1 MLERPFPIPVAA
13 AQKRPPSAPEARSTP
28 CTLSGPE
35 RSTVARSSPPG
46 CRRDKRGCGGALS
59 PAERTSPI
67 SLPQDTILSSPRGHL
82 VLEGYY
88 KKHDRVP
95 IPMGTPK
102 DTPKDTSREHDA
114 LTVASSS
121 EVPSTPTQI
130 PYP

>member
-1 MLERPFPIPVAA
+1 M
-13 AQKRPPSAPEARSTP
+13 
-28 CTLSGPE
+28 
-35 RSTVARSSPPG
+35 
-46 CRRDKRGCGGALS
+46 S

-67 SLPQDTILSSPRGHL
+67 SLPQDIILSSPRGHL

-95 IPMGTPK
+95 IPK

-130 PYP
+130 PDP